1 MIEFKNIF
9 YTYDGENFTLKD
21 VNLQI
26 QKGETVYIGGA
37 NGAGKSTLLKI
48 INGIIFPTKGNYFF
62 ENTEVTEKILADN
75 KFSKKFHQK
84 IGYIWQNPDAQLF
97 CGSVEEEISFGP
109 LQMGLRAEEIKKR
122 VEDAISLF
130 HLEKLRKRAP
140 YYLSGG
146 EKKKTA
152 IASIFVMNP
161 SVWTLDEP
169 LNELDDKAQEFMTNF
184 LLELK
189 SSGKTIIF
197 SSHDKFLADEIADKK
212 ILL

>member
-62 ENTEVTEKILADN
+62 ESTEVTEKILADN

>member
-26 QKGETVYIGGA
+26 QKGETVYISGA

-62 ENTEVTEKILADN
+62 ESTEVTEKILADN